1 MCHLNV
7 IFKDKM
13 GVFIWQYRSL
23 GISNQ
28 LEKAMLP
35 WMFFSCLSNDGY
47 VCCNAIILPNGQT
60 VLIENGPD
68 KLNTID
74 MSTVRTQGALRTQP
88 TPLVKLPSFSCSF
101 RIYSSS
107 MRTVRNSSRLLGGS
121 PLGGGGCLLQGCL
134 LLGGVCSGGCLL
146 WGGGV
151 PAPGSACSW
160 GVCSQGVCFWEGG
173 CGGIPACTEADPPVD
188 RQTGVKT

>member
-13 GVFIWQYRSL
+13 GVFIWQYISL

-121 PLGGGGCLLQGCL
+121 PLGGGLSAPGVPAPGGGSA
-134 LLGGVCSGGCLL
+134 LGGACS
-146 WGGGV
+146 GGV
-151 PAPGSACSW
+151 PAPGGACSW
-160 GVCSQGVCFWEGG
+160 GCAPRGSASGRGGVVVSQHALRQTSLW
-173 CGGIPACTEADPPVD
+173 TD
-188 RQTGVKT
+188 RQV